1 MVYLQLR
8 SMSNL
13 FTKLKLI
20 FFHKNTPSRLELKM
34 GYKFQNPYLLKMA
47 LTHKSITEKNYMSYE
62 RLEFLGDAVLELVIS
77 EYLYNTF
84 PKKSEG
90 FLTKSRSSLVNAN
103 TLFQLAVTLNIHEHC
118 IVDKGLELSNT
129 PAQTKLL
136 SNFVEAIIGAIYLD
150 RGYKKAEHFIKKW
163 IIKKNDVAA
172 ISLFNY
178 KGQLIE
184 YCQKSKKKLPRF
196 VVQSVSG
203 PDHDRNYT
211 INVIIDDV
219 VMGKG
224 EARTKLGAEQVAA
237 EIALK
242 KLKN

>member
-1 MVYLQLR
+1 
-8 SMSNL
+8 
-13 FTKLKLI
+13 
-20 FFHKNTPSRLELKM
+20 M
-34 GYKFQNPYLLKMA
+34 GYKFHKTHLLKQA

-62 RLEFLGDAVLELVIS
+62 RLEFLGDAVLELVVS
-77 EYLYNTF
+77 EYLYKKF

-103 TLFQLAVTLNIHEHC
+103 TLYQLAVTLNISEFC
-118 IVDKGLELSNT
+118 IVDKGLELSNN

-163 IIKKNDVAA
+163 IITKNDVTA
-172 ISLFNY
+172 IKQFNY

-184 YCQKSKKKLPRF
+184 HCQKQKKKLPRF
-196 VVQSVSG
+196 VVKEVSG
-203 PDHDRNYT
+203 PDHDRNY
-211 INVIIDDV
+211 VIEVVIDDM
-219 VMGKG
+219 VMGAG
-224 EARTKLGAEQVAA
+224 NARTKLGAEQEAA

-242 KLKN
+242 KMQ

>member
-1 MVYLQLR
+1 
-8 SMSNL
+8 
-13 FTKLKLI
+13 
-20 FFHKNTPSRLELKM
+20 M
-34 GYKFQNPYLLKMA
+34 GYKFHKSYLLKQA

-77 EYLYNTF
+77 EYLYKTF

-103 TLFQLAVTLNIHEHC
+103 TLYQLAVTLNIAEYC
-118 IVDKGLELSNT
+118 IVDKGLELSNN

-150 RGYKKAEHFIKKW
+150 RGYKNAEHFIMKW
-163 IIKKNDVAA
+163 IITKNDVAA
-172 ISLFNY
+172 IKQFNY

-184 YCQKSKKKLPRF
+184 FCQKQKKKLPRF
-196 VVQSVSG
+196 VIKDVSG
-203 PDHDRNYT
+203 PDHARNYT
-211 INVIIDDV
+211 IDVVIIDDE
-219 VMGKG
+219 VMGSG
-224 EARTKLGAEQVAA
+224 NARTKLGAEQEAA

-242 KLKN
+242 KMQDQ